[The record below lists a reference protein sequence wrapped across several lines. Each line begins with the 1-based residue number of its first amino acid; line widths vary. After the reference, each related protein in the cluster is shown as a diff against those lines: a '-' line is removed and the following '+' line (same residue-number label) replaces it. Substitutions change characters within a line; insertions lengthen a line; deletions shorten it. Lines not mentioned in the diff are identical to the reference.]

1 MVGIKTLLNSK
12 LVTEISAPNQTGH
25 EQASST
31 QHLTSFTSMCLSI
44 NLPVASPWD
53 RSRASLY
60 SRSSEVQLLLAVQLV
75 DERQRGRKRSS
86 SPFLVSTTV
95 C

>member
-12 LVTEISAPNQTGH
+12 LVTEISAPNQTGR

-44 NLPVASPWD
+44 NPPVTSPRN
-53 RSRASLY
+53 RSRTSLY
-60 SRSSEVQLLLAVQLV
+60 SRSSEVQLLLAMQLV

-86 SPFLVSTTV
+86 SPSLVSMTV

>member
-12 LVTEISAPNQTGH
+12 LVTEISAPNQTGR

-44 NLPVASPWD
+44 NLPVTSPRN
-53 RSRASLY
+53 RSRT
-60 SRSSEVQLLLAVQLV
+60 SEVQLLLAVQLV